1 MYQYFR
7 FFRKELSIPIFSDLR
22 PVSNESPGN
31 FTFNRGIHKVLKV
44 YVFPP
49 EYHYLGQACL
59 KIAKILKINAHL
71 EVAKVIQS

>member
-1 MYQYFR
+1 MH
-7 FFRKELSIPIFSDLR
+7 FFLYYVSFDNFYEKVNVKECQRLAGQARIGCIN
-22 PVSNESPGN
+22 VS
-31 FTFNRGIHKVLKV
+31 KVKKV